1 MTDKSDLILVK
12 ECLDGNTRAFEE
24 LVDRYQKPIFN
35 LALRMVNG
43 HEDVCDLT
51 QTVFV
56 KAYEKL
62 KTFNPRFKFFS
73 WIYRM
78 AVNECLNFLKARK
91 QHDVLPPDLVS
102 AAKNPE
108 EDCLDKELS
117 KRVQLAIG
125 DLPLEYRV
133 LIIMR
138 HFDDFSYQEI
148 GHLLR
153 LPEKTVKSRLFMA
166 RRLLSDAARQR
177 GIVAD
182 DR

>member
-1 MTDKSDLILVK
+1 
-12 ECLDGNTRAFEE
+12 
-24 LVDRYQKPIFN
+24 
-35 LALRMVNG
+35 
-43 HEDVCDLT
+43 
-51 QTVFV
+51 
-56 KAYEKL
+56 
-62 KTFNPRFKFFS
+62 
-73 WIYRM
+73 M